1 MVNERLGKPLIPLVG
16 AVSPVALGPVQE
28 MVQQSGNRQSGGPDV
43 ADVEKLDVLLKGCLV
58 RLALVGDLDDLP
70 ANRRLPVAVLAA
82 SPRAFSIPAHA
93 VYPP

>member
-1 MVNERLGKPLIPLVG
+1 
-16 AVSPVALGPVQE
+16 

-70 ANRRLPVAVLAA
+70 VNRRIG
-82 SPRAFSIPAHA
+82 S
-93 VYPP
+93 